1 MPEDGDKDVYKQPAS
16 RTPVVDKQTALP
28 NPAFIASKLFY
39 YAVDLPVTTFR
50 EWVERQ
56 QQKNKFYYYHQN
68 FRRVPDL
75 TDCQLG
81 DYLCYY
87 EAEMQWRRDYKV
99 DQEIIKILQERLRA
113 CQQREGNSYVQN
125 CAKELDQFK
134 EAAKGYESRYGDL
147 GAYAS
152 SKKCL
157 MKQKHRMIEERKK
170 AKGEA

>member
-1 MPEDGDKDVYKQPAS
+1 MPEDWDKDVYEQPPS

-39 YAVDLPVTTFR
+39 YTVDLPVTTFR

-125 CAKELDQFK
+125 CAKELEQFK

-157 MKQKHRMIEERKK
+157 MKQKHRMIEERKQAK
-170 AKGEA
+170 ADA